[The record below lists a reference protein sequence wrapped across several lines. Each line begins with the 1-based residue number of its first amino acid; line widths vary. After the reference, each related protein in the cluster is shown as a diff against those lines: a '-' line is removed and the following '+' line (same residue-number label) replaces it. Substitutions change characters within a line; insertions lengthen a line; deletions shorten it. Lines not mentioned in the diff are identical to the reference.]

1 MGEPNVLPLILSVY
15 PKKAAAK
22 VGVLLIRYLR
32 KMLIMRKVEILKP
45 AKCAAVKIKELLRAS
60 RVLVAVKKVNPP
72 NSAVAPKKDRPIVM
86 VGAVTIRPIPRLH
99 VPGRDRGRSNEANGV
114 EDIIE
119 LA

>member
-32 KMLIMRKVEILKP
+32 KMWIMRKVEILKP
-45 AKCAAVKIKELLRAS
+45 AKCAAVIIKELLRAS

-72 NSAVAPKKDRPIVM
+72 NSAVAPKKDPPIVM
-86 VGAVTIRPIPRLH
+86 VGAVMDQEI
-99 VPGRDRGRSNEANGV
+99 VMGQGRITVKTKQCCSCRFMTF
-114 EDIIE
+114 
-119 LA
+119 

>member
-1 MGEPNVLPLILSVY
+1 MEIPNPPYSVVV
-15 PKKAAAK
+15 AAS
-22 VGVLLIRYLR
+22 
-32 KMLIMRKVEILKP
+32 MLIP
-45 AKCAAVKIKELLRAS
+45 SS
-60 RVLVAVKKVNPP
+60 RVAVAVKKVNPP